1 MLPAHFLFDGVWD
14 GHAGRKWNVSIFI
27 FCWLHKS
34 GLERVFYDT
43 RNNFQRD
50 SLKSI
55 AWLKVLYQAS
65 PSVALKD
72 HLSRAAIA
80 AIVTG
85 EYLQK
90 WENALISSF
99 FFSFF
104 TFLCELKDDW
114 TWSGFSNFD
123 SKPFLYFLWC
133 VLCCFAHF
141 GKIMLFSRLTYSGW
155 GSVKIEKKKNL
166 W

>member
-1 MLPAHFLFDGVWD
+1 MAFGMATLEENEMCQSSYFAD
-14 GHAGRKWNVSIFI
+14 SIN
-27 FCWLHKS
+27 W

-43 RNNFQRD
+43 RNHFQRD

-90 WENALISSF
+90 
-99 FFSFF
+99 
-104 TFLCELKDDW
+104 
-114 TWSGFSNFD
+114 
-123 SKPFLYFLWC
+123 
-133 VLCCFAHF
+133 
-141 GKIMLFSRLTYSGW
+141 
-155 GSVKIEKKKNL
+155 
-166 W
+166 